1 MNVSQDRIDIVRKTL
16 LRARPDVHAHP
27 WQAKQAG
34 RDGKYRGGWSP
45 HCIHR
50 FDPKLCPL
58 SQKNNLK
65 GNCGSCERKEY
76 APLDDK
82 EIAAHLTATTPVQP
96 GATNLKEHIGL
107 YLLLPSVTMPDGT
120 VLENVC
126 FQMAADFD
134 DHADPSTGARH
145 DPARDVKAFLAVC
158 EVQGIHGLVER
169 SKSGKGF
176 HVWFFFPGP
185 IEAFLGRRVLFA
197 LQHESGCLD
206 DGDDLNSPSFDRIFP
221 SQDRLTGKGLGNLIA
236 APLCGAH
243 MKKGN
248 TLFVDPQNGF
258 TPFEK
263 QAPLL
268 TALATQI
275 DAGQGDLLVSRDDL
289 VRVASELKVDVA
301 GGNQP
306 QESKGTTALP
316 SDAGARINLEH
327 CAFLQHCRDQAA
339 SLPEP
344 QWMDM
349 ISNLCRFSDG
359 NDLIHDLS
367 RGHPNYTP
375 QETNG
380 KIAHLRMS
388 SGPVTCEKIRAD
400 GFKGCPRDGC
410 GVKAPAG
417 LAARMR
423 GEHITALIDDI
434 DPSSLPDDVPT
445 ALDAILN
452 EISMTARNE
461 HEAYLEQ
468 IAAKLPKAKKNELKK
483 AVIKKQEARK
493 VEALSRD
500 DFPNYRIQNNCYE
513 KKHVEETGHVTYQPF
528 TNFII
533 DIKSDRQF
541 IDEVEPYRLIEG
553 EIRTACGKAA
563 PFQVSGKV
571 FANSQRLNEA
581 LGEQGGTVC
590 KYWPHDINDIRRA
603 AQELSTP
610 RYVAAHTRLGFI
622 DPANDRYYTPSL
634 IITPHG
640 VIENRERVIDLSE
653 MEYAKSLDLVRLDPE
668 TLARVCRHIL
678 DDLFELN
685 GHEVTFTLAGHAFIS
700 PFLSKL
706 DHSPNCSSER
716 YILWITGITGA
727 SKSFLAMR
735 FANFFGNFAEGHS
748 VNSWTSTPYQI
759 QKVGHYFADCL
770 YLVDDFKLK
779 NIQARH
785 EQVVQILQNYAD
797 GRGRGRLNSD
807 ASVKQTYTIRG
818 NLLVT
823 GEDVPDNE
831 ASNLARM
838 IIVGVNTRRKD
849 AVRGR
854 ACLKNQHLYRG
865 VTAAFI
871 HHVLSRPGWFDD
883 LVARIDAATDMFH
896 EGVEDVANGLR
907 IARNFGLNKT
917 GFDLF
922 VDFLQGIGVVDEA
935 MAAALIAEHIDNLFG
950 LRDEHT
956 RSVVSEQAN
965 NVFLD
970 TLTDMLHSGRVVLH
984 SPENKIWR
992 GMELVELE
1000 PHEVRGVV
1008 GFMRRDDEHAYI
1020 YPKIA
1025 LAEIQKVLRDAG
1037 STLGFTIKAIGK
1049 QLAEEGFLFD
1059 CENGRASTT
1068 VRHNGRTHRVWK
1080 IRKADLGLTERSG
1093 DDDIPF

>member
-1 MNVSQDRIDIVRKTL
+1 MKLNQERVDLVKKTL
-16 LRARPDVHAHP
+16 LRVRPDVYAHP
-27 WQAKQAG
+27 WQARHPG
-34 RDGKYRGGWSP
+34 RDGKHRKGWAP
-45 HCIHR
+45 ECVRR
-50 FDPKLCPL
+50 FDPKLCAL
-58 SQKNNLK
+58 SNKNDLK
-65 GNCGSCERKEY
+65 GGCDGCPHKRL
-76 APLDDK
+76 AALDGQA
-82 EIAAHLTATTPVQP
+82 IWNHLTGSTPVQP
-96 GATNLKEHIGL
+96 GATDVKEHLGI
-107 YLLLPSVTMPDGT
+107 YLLWPSVALQDGAT
-120 VLENVC
+120 AENVC
-126 FQMAADFD
+126 FQAAVDFD
-134 DHADPSTGARH
+134 DHADPSTGAQH
-145 DPARDVKAFLAVC
+145 DPARDVTSFLAVC
-158 EVQGIHGLVER
+158 EVQGIRAHVER
-169 SKSGKGF
+169 SKSGRGF

-185 IEAFLGRRVLFA
+185 VEARLVRRVLFA
-197 LQHESGCLD
+197 LLLEAGCLD
-206 DGDDLNSPSFDRIFP
+206 DGDDINAPSFDRIFP
-221 SQDRLTGKGLGNLIA
+221 NQDRLTGKGLGNLIA

-248 TLFVDPQNGF
+248 TLFVDPKKGF

-263 QAPLL
+263 QTPLL
-268 TALATQI
+268 TALASQI
-275 DAGQGDLLVSRDDL
+275 DDGRGDLLVSREDL
-289 VRVASELKVDVA
+289 LRVASELKVDLA
-301 GGNQP
+301 DGGKP
-306 QESKGTTALP
+306 QENKGTASIP
-316 SDAGARINLEH
+316 ANAGALICLEH
-327 CAFLQHCRDQAA
+327 CAFLRHCRDQAA

-349 ISNLCRFSDG
+349 ISNLCRFADG
-359 NDLIHDLS
+359 GDLIHDLS

-388 SGPVTCEKIRAD
+388 SGPITCEKIRAD
-400 GFKGCPRDGC
+400 GFAGCPTDGC
-410 GVKAPAG
+410 GVKSPAG

-423 GEHITALIDDI
+423 GERITAFIDEI
-434 DPSSLPDDVPT
+434 DPANLPGEAQS
-445 ALDAILN
+445 ALEAILN
-452 EISMTARNE
+452 EISLTARAE
-461 HEAYLEQ
+461 HDAYLER
-468 IAAKLPKAKKNELKK
+468 IAAKLPSVKKSELKK
-483 AVIKKQEARK
+483 VVIKKQEARRA
-493 VEALSRD
+493 EALSRED
-500 DFPNYRIQNNCYE
+500 LPDYRIQNNCYE
-513 KKHVEETGHVTYQPF
+513 KKHVEETGQVDYLPF

-541 IDEVEPYRLIEG
+541 IDEIEPYRLIEG
-553 EIRTACGKAA
+553 EIRTACGKVA
-563 PFQVSGKV
+563 PFQVSGKT
-571 FANSQRLNEA
+571 FANGQKLNEA
-581 LGEQGGTVC
+581 IGEQGGTVC

-603 AQELSTP
+603 MQDLSTP
-610 RYVAAHTRLGFI
+610 QYVAAHTRLGFI
-622 DPANDRYYTPSL
+622 DPMSDRYYTPSL
-634 IITPHG
+634 IVTPHG

-653 MEYAKSLDLVRLDPE
+653 MEYAKSLDLIRLDDE
-668 TLARVCRHIL
+668 TLRRVCRHIL

-685 GHEVTFTLAGHAFIS
+685 GQEVTFTLAGHTFIS

-735 FANFFGNFAEGHS
+735 FANFFGNFAEGAS

-759 QKVGHYFADCL
+759 QKVGYYFADCL

-849 AVRGR
+849 AARGR
-854 ACLKNQHLYRG
+854 ACFKNQHLYRG

-871 HHVLSRPGWFDD
+871 RYVIARDGWFDD

-896 EGVEDVANGLR
+896 EGIEDVANGLR

-922 VDFLQGIGVVDEA
+922 VDFLQGIGVIDEA
-935 MAAALIAEHIDNLFG
+935 KAAALVAEHIDNLFQ

-970 TLTDMLHSGRVVLH
+970 TLTDMLQSGRVVLH
-984 SPENKIWR
+984 SPDNKIWR
-992 GMELVELE
+992 SSELVDLE
-1000 PHEVRGVV
+1000 PHELRGVV
-1008 GFMRRDDEHAYI
+1008 GFLRRDDEHAYI

-1025 LAEIQKVLRDAG
+1025 LAEIQRVLRDAG
-1037 STLGFTIKAIGK
+1037 STLGFTINAIGK
-1049 QLAEEGFLFD
+1049 QLGEEGFLVD
-1059 CENGRASTT
+1059 RQDGRSTT
-1068 VRHNGRTHRVWK
+1068 VVKHNGRPHRVWK
-1080 IRKADLGLTERSG
+1080 LKKTDLGLAERSG
-1093 DDDIPF
+1093 DDEVPF

>member
-1 MNVSQDRIDIVRKTL
+1 MNVPQERIDLMRQTV
-16 LRARPDVHAHP
+16 LRGRPDVHAHP

-34 RDGKYRGGWSP
+34 RDGKPRAGWSP
-45 HCIHR
+45 HCVYR
-50 FDPKLCPL
+50 FHSERCAL
-58 SQKNNLK
+58 SHENDRKGTCDTCDQKT
-65 GNCGSCERKEY
+65 Y
-76 APLDDK
+76 APLDDQ
-82 EIAAHLTATTPVQP
+82 EIAAHLTAATPVRP
-96 GATNLKEHIGL
+96 GAINLKEHLGL
-107 YLLLPSVTMPDGT
+107 YLLWPKVTMPDGT

-126 FQMAADFD
+126 YQMAADFD
-134 DHADPSTGARH
+134 DHADPSTGVRH
-145 DPARDVKAFLAVC
+145 DPARDVTALLAVC
-158 EVQGIHGLVER
+158 DVQGIHALVER

-185 IEAFLGRRVLFA
+185 VEASLGRRVLFA
-197 LQHESGCLD
+197 LQREAGCLD
-206 DGDDLNSPSFDRIFP
+206 DGDDLNAPSFDRIFP

-248 TLFVDPQNGF
+248 TLFVDPHNGF

-268 TALATQI
+268 TALAEQI
-275 DAGQGDLLVSRDDL
+275 QAGHGDLLVSCDDL
-289 VRVASELKVDVA
+289 MRVASALAVDA
-301 GGNQP
+301 ADGNRPPEHQ
-306 QESKGTTALP
+306 GTTALFM
-316 SDAGARINLEH
+316 DAGARVCLEH
-327 CAFLQHCRDQAA
+327 CAFLRHCGDQAA
-339 SLPEP
+339 ALPEP
-344 QWMDM
+344 LWMDM
-349 ISNLCRFSDG
+349 ISNLCRFNDG
-359 NDLIHDLS
+359 EDLIHDLS
-367 RGHPNYTP
+367 RAYPGYTP

-388 SGPVTCEKIRAD
+388 SGPITCEKIRTD
-400 GFKGCPRDGC
+400 GFPGCPPGGC
-410 GVKAPAG
+410 GVKSPAG
-417 LAARMR
+417 LATRRQGERLTTLIDALAPDAGEEAISAVLDAISRTPR
-423 GEHITALIDDI
+423 GEH
-434 DPSSLPDDVPT
+434 DPF
-445 ALDAILN
+445 LDRIVD
-452 EISMTARNE
+452 
-461 HEAYLEQ
+461 
-468 IAAKLPKAKKNELKK
+468 KVPKAKKSELKK
-483 AVIKKQEARK
+483 AVLKKQEARK

-500 DFPNYRIQNNCYE
+500 DLPDYRIQSNCYE
-513 KKHVEETGHVTYQPF
+513 KKHVEETGQVNYQPF
-528 TNFII
+528 TNFVI
-533 DIKSDRQF
+533 DIQSDRQF

-553 EIRTACGKAA
+553 EIRTACGKAM
-563 PFQVSGKV
+563 PFHVSGKT
-571 FANSQRLNEA
+571 FANGQKLNEA
-581 LGEQGGTVC
+581 IGEQGGTVC
-590 KYWPHDINDIRRA
+590 KYWPHEVNDIRRA

-634 IITPHG
+634 IVTPHG

-653 MEYAKSLDLVRLDPE
+653 MEYAKSLDLIRLDPE
-668 TLARVCRHIL
+668 TLTKVCRHII

-685 GHEVTFTLAGHAFIS
+685 GHDVTFTLAGHAFIS

-735 FANFFGNFAEGHS
+735 FANFFGNFAEGAS
-748 VNSWTSTPYQI
+748 VNSWTSTPYQT

-871 HHVLSRPGWFDD
+871 HHVIARPGWFDD
-883 LVARIDAATDMFH
+883 LVARIDASTDMFH
-896 EGVEDVANGLR
+896 EGVEEVANGLR
-907 IARNFGLNKT
+907 IARNFALNKT

-922 VDFLQGIGVVDEA
+922 VDFLQGIGVIDEA
-935 MAAALIAEHIDNLFG
+935 MAAALVAEHIENLFG

-956 RSVVSEQAN
+956 RSVISEQAN

-970 TLTDMLHSGRVVLH
+970 TLTDLLQSGRAVLH
-984 SPENKIWR
+984 SPDSKIWR
-992 GMELVELE
+992 GANPVELE
-1000 PHEVRGVV
+1000 PHELRGVV
-1008 GFMRRDDEHAYI
+1008 GFLRRDDEHAYL

-1025 LAEIQKVLRDAG
+1025 MAEIQKVLRDAG
-1037 STLGFTIKAIGK
+1037 SSLGFTINAIGK
-1049 QLAEEGFLFD
+1049 QLAEEGFLVD
-1059 CENGRASTT
+1059 CADNRSTAV
-1068 VRHNGRTHRVWK
+1068 VRHGGKIHRVWK
-1080 IRKADLGLTERSG
+1080 LRKSDLGLTEGGG
-1093 DDDIPF
+1093 DDDVPY

>member
-1 MNVSQDRIDIVRKTL
+1 MTMNQERVDLVKKTL
-16 LRARPDVHAHP
+16 LRVRTDVYAHP
-27 WQAKQAG
+27 WQAKHPG
-34 RDGKYRGGWSP
+34 RDGKHRKGWAP
-45 HCIHR
+45 VCVHR
-50 FDPKLCPL
+50 FDPKLCAL
-58 SQKNNLK
+58 SNKNDLK
-65 GNCGSCERKEY
+65 GGCDACAHKQL
-76 APLDDK
+76 AILDDQ
-82 EIAAHLTATTPVQP
+82 AVWDHLTGATPVQN
-96 GATNLKEHIGL
+96 GATDIKEHLGV
-107 YLLLPSVTMPDGT
+107 YLLWPSVSLKDGT
-120 VLENVC
+120 TVENVC
-126 FQMAADFD
+126 FQAAIDFD
-134 DHADPSTGARH
+134 DHADPSTGAHH
-145 DPARDVKAFLAVC
+145 DPARDVTAFIAVC
-158 EVQGIHGLVER
+158 EVQGIRVHIER

-176 HVWFFFPGP
+176 HVWLFFTGP
-185 IEAFLGRRVLFA
+185 IEAHLVRRVLFA
-197 LQHESGCLD
+197 LLLESGCLD
-206 DGDDLNSPSFDRIFP
+206 DGDDINAPSFDRIFP
-221 SQDRLTGKGLGNLIA
+221 NQDRLTGKGMGNLIA
-236 APLCGAH
+236 APFCGAH
-243 MKKGN
+243 MKRGN

-258 TPFEK
+258 APFEK

-268 TALATQI
+268 TALAKQI
-275 DAGQGDLLVSRDDL
+275 DAGLGDLLVSRDDL
-289 VRVASELKVDVA
+289 MRVASELKVDVV
-301 GGNQP
+301 GGNRP
-306 QESKGTTALP
+306 TENKGMAAPP
-316 SDAGARINLEH
+316 SDAGSRVCLEH
-327 CAFLQHCRDQAA
+327 CAFLRHCRDQAA
-339 SLPEP
+339 SLSEP
-344 QWMDM
+344 LWMDM
-349 ISNLCRFSDG
+349 ISNLCRFADG
-359 NDLIHDLS
+359 GDLIHDLS

-388 SGPVTCEKIRAD
+388 SGPITCEKIRAD
-400 GFKGCPRDGC
+400 GFTGCPKDGC

-434 DPSSLPDDVPT
+434 DPAVLPDDVPT

-452 EISMTARNE
+452 EISLTARGE

-468 IAAKLPKAKKNELKK
+468 IAAKLPKAKKNDLKK
-483 AVIKKQEARK
+483 AVLKKQEARK
-493 VEALSRD
+493 AEALSRD
-500 DFPNYRIQNNCYE
+500 DFPDYRIQHNCYE
-513 KKHVEETGHVTYQPF
+513 KKHVEETGQVNYLPF

-533 DIKSDRQF
+533 DIRSDRQF

-553 EIRTACGKAA
+553 EIHTACGKVA
-563 PFQVSGKV
+563 PFQVSGKT
-571 FANSQRLNEA
+571 FANGQKLNEA
-581 LGEQGGTVC
+581 IGEQGGTVC
-590 KYWPHDINDIRRA
+590 KYWPHEVNDIRRA

-622 DPANDRYYTPSL
+622 DPTNDRYYTPSL
-634 IITPHG
+634 IVTPHG

-653 MEYAKSLDLVRLDPE
+653 MEYAKSLDLIRLDPE
-668 TLARVCRHIL
+668 TLVKVCRHIL

-685 GHEVTFTLAGHAFIS
+685 GHEVTFTLTGHAFIS

-735 FANFFGNFAEGHS
+735 FANFFGNFSEGAS

-871 HHVLSRPGWFDD
+871 HHVLARAGWFDD

-896 EGVEDVANGLR
+896 EGVEEVANGLR
-907 IARNFGLNKT
+907 IARNFALNKT

-922 VDFLQGIGVVDEA
+922 VDFLQGIGVIDEA
-935 MAAALIAEHIDNLFG
+935 TTAALVAEHIDNLFQ

-956 RSVVSEQAN
+956 RSVISEQAN

-970 TLTDMLHSGRVVLH
+970 TLTDMLQSGRVVLH
-984 SPENKIWR
+984 SPDNKIWR

-1008 GFMRRDDEHAYI
+1008 GFMRRDDENAYI

-1037 STLGFTIKAIGK
+1037 STLGFTINAIGK
-1049 QLAEEGFLFD
+1049 QLSEEGFLHD
-1059 CENGRASTT
+1059 RQNGRSTS
-1068 VRHNGRTHRVWK
+1068 VVKHNGRTHRVWK
-1080 IRKADLGLTERSG
+1080 IKKADLGLTERSG
-1093 DDDIPF
+1093 DDEIPF